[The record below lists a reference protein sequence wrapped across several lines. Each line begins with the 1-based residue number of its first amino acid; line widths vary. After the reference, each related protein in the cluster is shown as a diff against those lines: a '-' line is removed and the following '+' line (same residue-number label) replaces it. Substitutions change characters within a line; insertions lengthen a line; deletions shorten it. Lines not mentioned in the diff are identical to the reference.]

1 MTDITQTIPAREPSD
16 TTSLEGLCRM
26 LKDITLMDM
35 EKVLPGVVQ
44 SYDRVNN
51 RAVVKPAI
59 TGIASLGQKI
69 PKNPLINIP
78 VLTLQG
84 GGIYMSFPLKQGD
97 KGWLVAC
104 DRDISIFKQC
114 LAESAPNSY
123 RKHCFNDAFFIPD
136 KINSISLAEEDDGAF
151 VISAENGSAKFAL
164 KDGEIKITGKTTIIG
179 DTEISG
185 KLTVSD
191 EVIGNGIALSTH
203 VHGGVQS
210 GSGSSGGPQ

>member
-16 TTSLEGLCRM
+16 TTSLEGLCR
-26 LKDITLMDM
+26 LIKDVTLMDM

-51 RAVVKPAI
+51 RAIVKPAI
-59 TGIASLGQKI
+59 TGVAALGQKI
-69 PKNPLINIP
+69 PKNPLVNIP

-84 GGIYMSFPLKQGD
+84 GGIYMSFPLKEGD

-114 LAESAPNSY
+114 LSESSPNSY

-136 KINSISLAEEDDGAF
+136 KINSISVSEEDDGAI
-151 VISAENGSAKFAL
+151 VISTESGSAKFSL
-164 KDGEIKITGKTTIIG
+164 KEGEIKLTGNTTIVGNTMING
-179 DTEISG
+179 S
-185 KLTVSD
+185 LTVSE
-191 EVIGNGIALSTH
+191 EVVGNGIELSAH

-210 GSGSSGGPQ
+210 GSGSTGGPQ